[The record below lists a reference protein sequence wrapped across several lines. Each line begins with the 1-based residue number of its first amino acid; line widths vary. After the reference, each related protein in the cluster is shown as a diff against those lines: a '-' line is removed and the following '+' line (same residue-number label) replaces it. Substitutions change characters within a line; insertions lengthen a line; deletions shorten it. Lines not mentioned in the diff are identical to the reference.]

1 MHPFIKEKVIIDEEY
16 KPYIYDFS
24 AEKDINELFYVTDIL
39 ITDFSSNIYEFS
51 LQKKPII
58 FYAPDKE
65 FYQLTRGV
73 HRTLD
78 EAPGPVCID
87 FDEVIDVVTNGKFER
102 EKLDKFI
109 AESFDVHNKYAS
121 DLLID
126 NLILN
131 YMEE

>member
-1 MHPFIKEKVIIDEEY
+1 M
-16 KPYIYDFS
+16 
-24 AEKDINELFYVTDIL
+24 
-39 ITDFSSNIYEFS
+39 
-51 LQKKPII
+51 
-58 FYAPDKE
+58 
-65 FYQLTRGV
+65 TRGV

-109 AESFDVHNKYAS
+109 VDSFDEHNKYAS